1 LVRVVSPA
9 HLKELDDLFT
19 LAMSD
24 TTSSWHLG
32 PEGEWVRRNVGEDGK
47 LLVDLQDR
55 TMTNVQRR
63 RRARA
68 VR

>member
-1 LVRVVSPA
+1 MRVTEPA
-9 HLKELDDLFT
+9 HVGELTALFD
-19 LAMSD
+19 LAMAD

-32 PEGEWVRRNVGEDGK
+32 PEGEWTRHHLDAEGTP
-47 LLVDLQDR
+47 LVDLQEK
-55 TMTNVQRR
+55 TMSQVLRR